1 MIRKKLVTGFIV
13 AMILVVAI
21 VAYVQAQGDDG
32 DNGILESVAS
42 GSTVQDPPVAPAQG
56 DFAGNGISE
65 SVASGGTVQGPVV
78 APAQGDF
85 AGNGISES
93 VASGD
98 TVQGPVVVDGMW
110 YEWAQVSGVVSG
122 CSPADPAGPVCTPS
136 SGSNSVFA
144 DAPPWTF
151 TAPADGVTLSV
162 TDAFSNGDRFEVFDF
177 GSSIGLTSVPSTS
190 GICGDDPVPCMADPN
205 ASSSTF
211 SLGPGPHAITIGMV
225 DNPIGSGA
233 AYFRVDSGSV
243 VLDGLWYEWAQVSG
257 VVSGCSPADPAG
269 PVCTP
274 SSGGNSVFVHAPPWN
289 FTAPAGGATIS
300 VTDAFLVGDRF
311 EVFDF
316 GSSIGLTSVPSTSGS
331 CGDDPVPCMADPN
344 ASSGTFFLGPGAHSI
359 TFGVVDNP
367 NGSGA
372 QYFRVDSGN
381 AVFLPFLSRL
391 SS

>member
-42 GSTVQDPPVAPAQG
+42 GSTVQDPP
-56 DFAGNGISE
+56 
-65 SVASGGTVQGPVV
+65 V

-151 TAPADGVTLSV
+151 TAPA
-162 TDAFSNGDRFEVFDF
+162 
-177 GSSIGLTSVPSTS
+177 
-190 GICGDDPVPCMADPN
+190 
-205 ASSSTF
+205 
-211 SLGPGPHAITIGMV
+211 
-225 DNPIGSGA
+225 
-233 AYFRVDSGSV
+233 
-243 VLDGLWYEWAQVSG
+243 
-257 VVSGCSPADPAG
+257 
-269 PVCTP
+269 
-274 SSGGNSVFVHAPPWN
+274 
-289 FTAPAGGATIS
+289 GGAFLL
-300 VTDAFLVGDRF
+300 VADAFLVGDRF

-316 GSSIGLTSVPSTSGS
+316 GFSIGLTSVPSTSGS